1 METATASQH
10 FVELSPASHLDT
22 IHNSQSWSLHQ
33 SWCRENLQMRN
44 AMNRHS
50 LIPRPHLQK
59 AQRNNLGFSMTEMLV
74 AVSAGVLIMGAGSM
88 ALRSTGGLISDSKQR
103 AVLRQNTNNGMRL
116 LRSEVERSLH
126 LIVNSNAQSTP
137 EGDAFHLGSKRYEDL
152 LSHCRQNAPQ
162 SLFVP
167 AFGIKMASTELIEPV
182 LYGFSVSPMSS
193 GYSLMRCGAPMDDN
207 GAYIQSTST
216 DKTDRKEFLGVV
228 IDNIAQMDCA
238 KTTDDKGNT
247 IFLDTTCDGA
257 GNDDLE
263 ITTSQVDI
271 LQAMQ
276 NNIGE
281 GEGLLFSTNTEGEI
295 VTPEVSFRQPA
306 LRIQTDSTLKLLKF
320 IDPNPQDQG
329 RTYSYLALENSGK
342 TTTTQPL
349 YLAAYARADKRLGQY
364 GSDEGLQNITIFQ
377 DITSDHIRFVLDG
390 SGSMSACI
398 IWDDKQSTTGSRK
411 FWNGNGYIWTNQVCS
426 LTRMETLIDE
436 LYALVSALKD
446 DTKIGLEMFS
456 SSSGENHNREWTL
469 SKSNLARLGD
479 SGVRESAQQWVIG
492 LDDVENV
499 GNWGG
504 TIPWPALKRA
514 FADEQAD
521 TVYFLSDG
529 IPNSFSNNG
538 LPSNVSG
545 SDEVVNYFSS
555 LNTRRDEENHP
566 KLIVN
571 TIALGLTSDWMKS
584 FSERNNGKYMQ
595 YDSES
600 LSEVD
605 N

>member
-1 METATASQH
+1 
-10 FVELSPASHLDT
+10 
-22 IHNSQSWSLHQ
+22 
-33 SWCRENLQMRN
+33 
-44 AMNRHS
+44 MNRHS
-50 LIPRPHLQK
+50 LLSCFPRRKDQC
-59 AQRNNLGFSMTEMLV
+59 RNSGFSMTEMLV

-88 ALRSTGGLISDSKQR
+88 ALRATGGLISDSKQR

-137 EGDAFHLGSKRYEDL
+137 DGDAFNLGSTRYKDL
-152 LSHCRQNAPQ
+152 LDQCRQDAPL

-182 LYGFSVSPMSS
+182 LYGFSVNPMSN

-216 DKTDRKEFLGVV
+216 DRADRKEFLGIV

-238 KTTDDKGNT
+238 KTTSEDGKIIILDK
-247 IFLDTTCDGA
+247 TCDGLE
-257 GNDDLE
+257 DDDVE
-263 ITTSQVDI
+263 STTSLVQI
-271 LQAMQ
+271 LQEMQ
-276 NNIGE
+276 NKAGD
-281 GEGLLFSTNTEGEI
+281 GQGLLFSTNSEGEI
-295 VTPEVSFRQPA
+295 VTPEISFRQPA

-320 IDPNPQDQG
+320 IDPNPKDQG
-329 RTYSYLALENSGK
+329 RTYSYLALETSGK

-349 YLAAYARADKRLGQY
+349 YLAAYSRADKRLGQY

-446 DTKIGLEMFS
+446 DTRIGLEMFS
-456 SSSGENHNREWTL
+456 SNSGENHNREWTL
-469 SKSNLARLGD
+469 SRNNLARLGD
-479 SGVRESAQQWVIG
+479 SGVRESAQEWVIS
-492 LDDVENV
+492 LDDVKNV
-499 GNWGG
+499 GHWGG

-514 FADEQAD
+514 FADQQAD

-545 SDEVVNYFSS
+545 PNEVVNYFNY
-555 LNTRRDEENHP
+555 LNTQRVEDNHP

-571 TIALGLTSDWMKS
+571 SIALGLTSEWMKT
-584 FSERNNGKYMQ
+584 FSDQNDGKYMQ

-600 LSEVD
+600 MSAV
-605 N
+605 NN

>member
-1 METATASQH
+1 
-10 FVELSPASHLDT
+10 
-22 IHNSQSWSLHQ
+22 
-33 SWCRENLQMRN
+33 
-44 AMNRHS
+44 
-50 LIPRPHLQK
+50 
-59 AQRNNLGFSMTEMLV
+59 MTEMLV
-74 AVSAGVLIMGAGSM
+74 AVSAGVLIMGAGSI
-88 ALRSTGGLISDSKQR
+88 ALRSTGGLISASKQR

-137 EGDAFHLGSKRYEDL
+137 DGDAFKLSSKRYEDL
-152 LSHCRQNAPQ
+152 LNHCRENAPQ

-216 DKTDRKEFLGVV
+216 DKTDRKEFLGIV
-228 IDNIAQMDCA
+228 IDNIAQMNCA
-238 KTTDDKGNT
+238 KTVDDQGNLLV
-247 IFLDTTCDGA
+247 LDNTCDDSG
-257 GNDDLE
+257 DDDIE
-263 ITTSQVDI
+263 PTTSLFQI
-271 LQAMQ
+271 LQEMQ
-276 NNIGE
+276 NNAGD
-281 GEGLLFSTNTEGEI
+281 GQGLPFSTNSVGEI

-306 LRIQTDSTLKLLKF
+306 LRIQTDSSLKLLKF

-329 RTYSYLALENSGK
+329 RTYSYLALESSGK

-377 DITSDHIRFVLDG
+377 DITSDNIRFVLDG

-398 IWDDKQSTTGSRK
+398 IWDDKQSNTASRK
-411 FWNGNGYIWTNQVCS
+411 FWNGSGYIWTNQVCS

-456 SSSGENHNREWTL
+456 SDSGENHNREWTL
-469 SKSNLARLGD
+469 SKDNLARLGD
-479 SGVRESAQQWVIG
+479 IGVRESAQEWVIS

-514 FADEQAD
+514 FADQQAD

-545 SDEVVNYFSS
+545 SDEVVDYFSS
-555 LNTRRDEENHP
+555 LNIKREENSHP

-571 TIALGLTSDWMKS
+571 TIALGMTSEWMKE
-584 FSERNNGKYMQ
+584 FSEQNNGKYMQ

-600 LSEVD
+600 LGEVE